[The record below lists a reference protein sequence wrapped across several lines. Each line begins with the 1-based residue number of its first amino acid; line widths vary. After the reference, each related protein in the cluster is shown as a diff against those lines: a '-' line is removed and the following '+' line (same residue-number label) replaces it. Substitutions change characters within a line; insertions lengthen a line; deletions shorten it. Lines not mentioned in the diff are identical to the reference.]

1 MFKKIKHQKSSK
13 NYKLLKNDNELY
25 KKRMQIEI
33 LELKNTLA
41 DFKAHRYSQ
50 DRFSK
55 LEDWLGDVIQNKE

>member
-41 DFKAHRYSQ
+41 DFKAH
-50 DRFSK
+50 
-55 LEDWLGDVIQNKE
+55 